1 MISKFFFKAMLVVSF
16 ALGANLVNAMEPEQ
30 NNERDYLRKNGSNV
44 PTRKLNRFYY
54 KNIDTKKKAVLND
67 VYQQL
72 WDKKDQLT
80 NKIKSLAQNISV
92 LRDYLCKAME
102 AELAELM
109 EAWLEARFDVLDDLY
124 VTPILEGI
132 EASIKKKVEK
142 AEKLQ
147 KVINDIS
154 KDIEFLEVFNKG
166 DSGLDENGVKRL
178 NEISKAW
185 YKGMIV

>member
-1 MISKFFFKAMLVVSF
+1 M
-16 ALGANLVNAMEPEQ
+16 
-30 NNERDYLRKNGSNV
+30 
-44 PTRKLNRFYY
+44 
-54 KNIDTKKKAVLND
+54 
-67 VYQQL
+67 
-72 WDKKDQLT
+72 DKKDQLT